1 MKTKN
6 IFSFAALAIALTA
19 CSNDNDVNNVESP
32 SQKGKI
38 VTLTATISADN
49 ASTRTLTDNGDG
61 TISSAWEVGTEM
73 KVWYHSTTSEN
84 RVMGKATI
92 TQVDGDGKATI
103 TAELTDP
110 INDTGVDFHYPYG
123 YDGGR
128 ELHNDQKGTLDLINQ
143 KFDSQGG
150 GGKLTVNGDKATLPG
165 NVHIEHHNCILKL
178 TLTDGTNDITSKVT
192 RIDISNKYIQNGN
205 SYDDHYT
212 MSNLNLPSQGPFYV
226 AIEPRYDY
234 SNGRGTVIPV
244 AFTFTAYTED
254 GIYSISKSDVT
265 FERGKLYTIM
275 PLALSKSNGD
285 GSLQAP
291 DKFVNGGNPFASN

>member
-6 IFSFAALAIALTA
+6 IFSFAVLAIALAA
-19 CSNDNDVNNVESP
+19 CSNDNDVNTVSP
-32 SQKGKI
+32 SKKGKI
-38 VTLTATISADN
+38 VTLTATISQGN
-49 ASTRTLTDNGDG
+49 ASTRTLTDNNDG

-73 KVWYHSTTSEN
+73 EVWYHSTTSEN

-110 INDTGVDFHYPYG
+110 KNDTGVDFQYPYG
-123 YDGGR
+123 YHGGPI
-128 ELHNDQKGTLDLINQ
+128 HNDQKGTLDLINQ
-143 KFDSQGG
+143 KCDSQGG
-150 GGKLTVNGDKATLPG
+150 GGRLTVNGDKASLPG

-178 TLTDGTNDITSKVT
+178 TLSDGTNDITSKVT
-192 RIDISNKYIQNGN
+192 KIEISNIFIDNGN
-205 SYDDHYT
+205 TRDDHYT
-212 MSNLNLPSQGPFYV
+212 LSNLNLPSQGPFYV

-234 SNGRGTVIPV
+234 SNGRGTVVPV

>member
-6 IFSFAALAIALTA
+6 IFSFAVLAIALAA
-19 CSNDNDVNNVESP
+19 CSNDNDVNTVSP

-38 VTLTATISADN
+38 VTLTATISQGN
-49 ASTRTLTDNGDG
+49 ASTRTLTDNNDG
-61 TISSAWEVGTEM
+61 TISSAWEVGTEP
-73 KVWYHSTTSEN
+73 K
-84 RVMGKATI
+84 
-92 TQVDGDGKATI
+92 
-103 TAELTDP
+103 
-110 INDTGVDFHYPYG
+110 NDTGVDFQYPYG
-123 YDGGR
+123 YHGGPI
-128 ELHNDQKGTLDLINQ
+128 HNDQEGTLDLINQ
-143 KFDSQGG
+143 KCDSQGG
-150 GGKLTVNGDKATLPG
+150 GGRLTVNGDKASLPG

-178 TLTDGTNDITSKVT
+178 TLSDGTNDITSKVT
-192 RIDISNKYIQNGN
+192 KIEISNIFIDNGN
-205 SYDDHYT
+205 TRDDHYT
-212 MSNLNLPSQGPFYV
+212 LSNLNLPSQGPFYV

-234 SNGRGTVIPV
+234 SNGRGTVVPV

>member
-19 CSNDNDVNNVESP
+19 CSNDNDVNNVESL

-73 KVWYHSTTSEN
+73 EVWYHSTTSEN

-110 INDTGVDFHYPYG
+110 INNTGVDFHYPYG

-128 ELHNDQKGTLDLINQ
+128 GLHNDQKGTLDLINK

-165 NVHIEHHNCILKL
+165 NVHIEHHNCIFKL
-178 TLTDGTNDITSKVT
+178 TLTDGTNDITSKVN
-192 RIDISNKYIQNGN
+192 RIDISYKFSRDGLNHEDN
-205 SYDDHYT
+205 YT
-212 MSNLNLPSQGPFYV
+212 MSDLSSQSIFYFALQPV
-226 AIEPRYDY
+226 YDH
-234 SNGRGTVIPV
+234 SSGREAVLPV
-244 AFTFTAYTED
+244 AFTLTAYTED
-254 GIYSISKSDVT
+254 GIYSISKSDVKL
-265 FERGKLYTIM
+265 ERGKLYTIM

>member
-6 IFSFAALAIALTA
+6 IFSFAVLAIALAA
-19 CSNDNDVNNVESP
+19 CSNDNDVNTVSP

-38 VTLTATISADN
+38 VTLTATISQGN
-49 ASTRTLTDNGDG
+49 ASTRTLTDNNDG

-73 KVWYHSTTSEN
+73 EVWYHSTTSEN

-110 INDTGVDFHYPYG
+110 ENDTSVDFQYPYG
-123 YDGGR
+123 YSGGQLFS
-128 ELHNDQKGTLDLINQ
+128 EQKGTLELINQ

-150 GGKLTVNGDKATLPG
+150 GGRLIVNGDKATLPN

-178 TLTDGTNDITSKVT
+178 TLSDGTNDITSKVT
-192 RIDISNKYIQNGN
+192 KIEISNIFIDNGN
-205 SYDDHYT
+205 TRDDHYT
-212 MSNLNLPSQGPFYV
+212 LSNLNLPSQGPFYV

-234 SNGRGTVIPV
+234 SNGRGTVVPV